1 LRHQETAS
9 RLDPARMKKGCGD
22 AAALLLEG
30 LSLMCADRFASS
42 GSPTRQKLFPQP
54 FVVRHETVKGENDA
68 RARMFQIFPIR
79 SDESERALNG
89 KREEFAELSRIQTMS
104 RDPSRR
110 SPLGRGRLSATSM
123 HCPAA
128 RRHQF
133 APDRLR
139 PEQPPQGTRGEQ
151 MQIQFIPISTAILIR
166 SE

>member
-68 RARMFQIFPIR
+68 WARMFQVFPIR
-79 SDESERALNG
+79 SDESEGGLNG
-89 KREEFAELSRIQTMS
+89 KSVKYLPIFPESRPCPG
-104 RDPSRR
+104 PSRR
-110 SPLGRGRLSATSM
+110 SPVGRGRMSATSM

-128 RRHQF
+128 RRH
-133 APDRLR
+133 
-139 PEQPPQGTRGEQ
+139 
-151 MQIQFIPISTAILIR
+151 
-166 SE
+166 